1 MNDLMGVNI
10 TVLAIT
16 LAGYLA
22 IGAFA
27 GLLAGLF
34 GIGGGLIII
43 PLLLIAFEL
52 QNVSPDVSM
61 HLAIGT
67 SLATI
72 MLTSMS
78 SIKAHHAHK
87 AVRWDLF
94 KPMATGIVI
103 GAVLGVFTAS
113 SLSGAALKLIIGL
126 FALAVAAKMLTGFQ
140 PPPSRVVPRRPGLVG
155 AGGVIGWGSAIFGI
169 GGGTLTVPWLAWHNV
184 RMQEAVAT
192 SAACG
197 LPIAIA
203 GALTNVAVGWNE
215 PELPQYALGFVYLPA
230 FFGIVLTSM
239 ATARAGARLAHR
251 MPAKLLSKL
260 FACLLIVVG
269 LRLLTQSFL

>member
-1 MNDLMGVNI
+1 MNEAL
-10 TVLAIT
+10 VLAIT

-22 IGAFA
+22 IGAIA

-34 GIGGGLIII
+34 GIGGGLIIV
-43 PLLLIAFEL
+43 PLLLLAFDM

-78 SIKAHHAHK
+78 SIKAHHAYK

-94 KPMATGIVI
+94 RPMACGIVL

-113 SLSGAALKLIIGL
+113 SLSGSALKLIIGL

-140 PPPSRVVPRRPGLVG
+140 PAPTRVVPRWPGL
-155 AGGVIGWGSAIFGI
+155 AGGGAFIGWGSAIFGI
-169 GGGTLTVPWLAWHNV
+169 GGGTLTVPWLVWHNV
-184 RMQEAVAT
+184 RMQDAVAT

-203 GALTNVAVGWNE
+203 GALTNVVAGWNE
-215 PELPQYALGFVYLPA
+215 PDLPNFALGFVYLPA

-239 ATARAGARLAHR
+239 VTAKAGARLAHR
-251 MPAKLLSKL
+251 LPAKLLSRL

-269 LRLLTQSFL
+269 LRLLTQSF

>member
-1 MNDLMGVNI
+1 MTDPM
-10 TVLAIT
+10 VLAIT
-16 LAGYLA
+16 LAAYLA

-34 GIGGGLIII
+34 GIGGGLIIV
-43 PLLLIAFEL
+43 PLLLFAFEM
-52 QNVSPDVSM
+52 QSISADVSM

-72 MLTSMS
+72 MLTSMA
-78 SIKAHHAHK
+78 SIKAHHAHM

-94 KPMATGIVI
+94 RPMAVGIVL
-103 GAVLGVFTAS
+103 GAVLGVFTVK
-113 SLSGAALKLIIGL
+113 SLSGATLKLIIGL
-126 FALAVAAKMLTGFQ
+126 FALAVAARMVVGFQ
-140 PPPSRVVPRRPGLVG
+140 PAPTRVVPQWRGLAG
-155 AGGVIGWGSAIFGI
+155 AGGLIGWGSAIFGI
-169 GGGTLTVPWLAWHNV
+169 GGGTLTVPWLVWHNV

-203 GALTNVAVGWNE
+203 GALTNIVAGWNE
-215 PELPQYALGFVYLPA
+215 PDLPDYALGFVYLPA
-230 FFGIVLTSM
+230 FLGIVLTSM
-239 ATARAGARLAHR
+239 LTAKTGARLAHR
-251 MPAKLLSKL
+251 LPAKMLSRL

-269 LRLLTQSFL
+269 LRLLTQSF

>member
-1 MNDLMGVNI
+1 MNEPM
-10 TVLAIT
+10 VLAIT
-16 LAGYLA
+16 LAAYLA

-34 GIGGGLIII
+34 GIGGGLIIV
-43 PLLLIAFEL
+43 PLLLLAFEM
-52 QNVSPDVSM
+52 QGVSADVSM

-72 MLTSMS
+72 MLTSMA
-78 SIKAHHAHK
+78 SIRAHHAHR

-94 KPMATGIVI
+94 KPMAAGIVL

-113 SLSGAALKLIIGL
+113 TLSGAALKLIIGL

-140 PPPSRVVPRRPGLVG
+140 PAPTRVVPGWPGLTG
-155 AGGVIGWGSAIFGI
+155 AGGFIGWGSAIFGI
-169 GGGTLTVPWLAWHNV
+169 GGGTLTVPWLVWHNV

-203 GALTNVAVGWNE
+203 GAFTNIVAGWNE
-215 PELPQYALGFVYLPA
+215 PDLPQYALGFVYIPA

-239 ATARAGARLAHR
+239 VTAKAGARLAHR
-251 MPAKLLSKL
+251 LPPQLLSRL
-260 FACLLIVVG
+260 FACLLILVG
-269 LRLLTQSFL
+269 IRLLTQSF